1 MRWGGLF
8 IGIAALAFAFVAL
21 GEVRVCAADNAR
33 LLLAKYGINDLTQQ
47 QRVDLWKRVDDY
59 ANVDAVHEFCGRGLN
74 LRVRAWKAVG
84 TCIERSAFR
93 KVLREFRSK
102 KAKYKKEWEK
112 THVEEDK
119 RKAVCK
125 VLEPKLREYAQIIS
139 KEINEAARSCD
150 ACLICW

>member
-1 MRWGGLF
+1 MGRAGSLIWTTVVG
-8 IGIAALAFAFVAL
+8 VAL
-21 GEVRVCAADNAR
+21 MVVMSAKGNSADHAQ
-33 LLLAKYGINDLTQQ
+33 LVLAKYGINDLTQQ

-84 TCIERSAFR
+84 TCVERSSFR

-112 THVEEDK
+112 MDIEKSE
-119 RKAVCK
+119 RQAICK
-125 VLEPKLREYAQIIS
+125 NLQPKLREYAKIIS